1 MTATLNDGTETI
13 LVGEDHEAIRDVAK
27 ANLESLGYRVFTAP
41 DGAAAL
47 EIFARER
54 GQIDLLLLDVVMP
67 NLNGPDDYA
76 RMSEIKPAAPVLFI
90 TGYAA
95 VVATHTRST
104 TLSARNYMPA
114 KAKMECKPVT
124 YEGTIPTAK
133 IRGAGTGSH

>member
-1 MTATLNDGTETI
+1 MEASLKDGIETI
-13 LVGEDHEAIRDVAK
+13 LVGDDNEAIRDVAK

-67 NLNGPDDYA
+67 NLNGPDAYA
-76 RMSEIKPAAPVLFI
+76 RMLEIKPGTPVLFI

-95 VVATHTRST
+95 EPTVDRLRSCDGVVILQKPYSPLYLAQKVRQ
-104 TLSARNYMPA
+104 LLDA
-114 KAKMECKPVT
+114 KHC
-124 YEGTIPTAK
+124 
-133 IRGAGTGSH
+133 